1 MFRGSILR
9 TDRFFVLTGGPGSG
23 KTTLID
29 ALRAEG
35 FTGAEEA
42 GRGIIRDQVAIGG
55 TTLHWADQKLFAE
68 LMLAWEMRSWNQSLA
83 AAGPVFFDRG
93 VPDCVGYLNLCGL
106 PVPDHFRRAAEKF
119 RYNRTVFI
127 LPPWPGIYGNDTE
140 RKQDFAEA
148 VRTFEAVSE
157 AYAGCGYDL
166 AEVPLAPI
174 ADRLAFIKSRA
185 LTAPST

>member
-1 MFRGSILR
+1 MPAP
-9 TDRFFVLTGGPGSG
+9 TDCFFVLTGSPGSG

-29 ALRAEG
+29 ALRDEG
-35 FTGAEEA
+35 YACAEEA

-55 TTLHWADQKLFAE
+55 SALHWADQKLFAE
-68 LMLAWEMRSWNQSLA
+68 LMLAWEMRSWNQALA
-83 AAGPVFFDRG
+83 TIGPVFFDRG
-93 VPDCVGYLNLCGL
+93 VPDCIGYLCLCGL

-127 LPPWPGIYGNDTE
+127 LPPWPEIYGNDTE

-148 VRTFEAVSE
+148 VRTFDAVAE

-166 AEVPLAPI
+166 VELPRATVG
-174 ADRLAFIKSRA
+174 DRIAFIKSRA
-185 LTAPST
+185 PAAPST